1 MAYMQAWSKMLRI
14 KTILTVIGNLRA
26 GALAGISFA
35 GCLRDMISGAMKKV
49 TSGSRDRL
57 TCLKQLI

>member
-1 MAYMQAWSKMLRI
+1 MTNK
-14 KTILTVIGNLRA
+14 ILTVIGSLRA
-26 GALAGISFA
+26 GALAGIRSG

-49 TSGSRDRL
+49 TSGPRDRL